1 MFTVAS
7 PEQMNE
13 TFVRAFN
20 TRDIANLLALYED
33 DAILCVDGTRSLK
46 GKADIAAALGEFLQ
60 MPGTLTGG
68 NNFCL
73 RHDDVALLRADWTLI
88 GPDGATT
95 LAGSSAEIV
104 RRQADGTWLYIV
116 DHAVGASLERVG

>member
-1 MFTVAS
+1 
-7 PEQMNE
+7 MNE

-20 TRDIANLLALYED
+20 TRRLDNLLALYEA
-33 DAILCVDGTRSLK
+33 DATLCVDGMSSHT
-46 GKADIAAALGEFLQ
+46 GTAQIAAVLGDFLQ
-60 MPGTLTGG
+60 MPGTLTGR
-68 NNFCL
+68 NAFCL
-73 RHDDVALLRADWTLI
+73 RHGDVALLRADWTLT
-88 GPDGATT
+88 GPDGTTT